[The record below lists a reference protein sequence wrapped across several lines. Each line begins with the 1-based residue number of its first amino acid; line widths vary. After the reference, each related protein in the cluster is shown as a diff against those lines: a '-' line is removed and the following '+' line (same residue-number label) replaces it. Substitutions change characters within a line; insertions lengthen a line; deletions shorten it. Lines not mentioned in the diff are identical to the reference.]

1 MAVLHPSGK
10 SSLVRY
16 LIHHGLLD
24 QGQVDAALRELSTEK
39 SGMSVLEWLGR
50 RGIVAEEEL
59 AFTVAGRLRLPFV
72 NLATCTLEPSTVA
85 LIREE
90 VATRYRALALS
101 KEGPLLTVAMVD
113 PLDREAVRAIEFAT
127 GYRVRLALVTASA
140 MTDALRRAYH
150 FDAAL
155 SAYLQGVDADMPI
168 AAVEEDI
175 TDLAA
180 LRDQSMLPPVV
191 KLLNLVL
198 LDGIRKHASDI
209 HIEAATAEVRVRYRI
224 DGMLQDA
231 FQFPKWVHDPLVTR
245 CKVLAKLDITERQKP
260 QDGRIRVEHRE
271 WTVDLRVSSLPTQF
285 GEKITLRILN
295 NTATPAGLDHLGL
308 SERDARVVR
317 HAIARPQ
324 GLILVTGPTGSGKT
338 TTLYSMLAEIISST
352 RNIVTIENPI
362 EYHIAGVNQVQ
373 VNERRGLTFASTL
386 RSILRQDP
394 DVILVG
400 EIRDKETA
408 TIAVQAA
415 QTGHLVLST
424 LHTNDSVQT
433 LTRLVD
439 LGVEPHVLA
448 PSLTLIIAQR
458 LVRRLCERCAE
469 PYAPDPS
476 VLRSLH
482 VPPDTALRRGAG
494 CQACNEVGYDKR
506 AAVVEVMAMTPALS
520 RLIEVRA
527 SDSALR
533 QQALDDGMVPLARSA
548 QRAVLDGLTTAE
560 EVLRSVD
567 VMTEEPHCPA
577 CDRVVEQR
585 FSVCPH
591 CATPLRLTCG
601 GCQKPLQPEWQAC
614 PYCGTGTARG
624 MAPVG
629 PAVVGAAAGDAAGV
643 AAPAA
648 PLTPRRFEILVVD
661 DEPDFRSLLA
671 LYLHQSD
678 LPLAV
683 TLASD
688 GAEALHLAEQHPPDL
703 VLLDV
708 AMPEV
713 DGFEVCRRLRAD
725 VRTAFVP
732 ILMLTAFDDAENR
745 ERGFLVGTDDYIGK
759 PFSHTELV
767 ARVRR
772 TLQRTYGYQPKA
784 PAVVSGGAAAAAP
797 PPA

>member
-1 MAVLHPSGK
+1 MAPPR
-10 SSLVRY
+10 SSAESTLVRY
-16 LIHHGLLD
+16 LIQHRLLE
-24 QGQVDAALRELSTEK
+24 QAQVDAAQRELTAAK
-39 SGMSVLEWLGR
+39 SDMSVLEWLGR
-50 RGIVAEEEL
+50 RGVIAEEEL

-72 NLATCTLEPSTVA
+72 NLATCALEPSVVA

-101 KEGPLLTVAMVD
+101 REGAQLTVAMVD

-127 GYRVRLALVTASA
+127 GHRARLALVTASA

-155 SAYLQGVDADMPI
+155 SAYLQGVDAEMPI
-168 AAVEEDI
+168 AAVDEEI

-191 KLLNLVL
+191 KLMNLVL
-198 LDGIRKHASDI
+198 IDGIRKHASDI
-209 HIEAATAEVRVRYRI
+209 HIEAATAEVRVRYRV

-295 NTATPAGLDHLGL
+295 HAVTPGGLDHLGL
-308 SERDARVVR
+308 NERDERVVR
-317 HAIARPQ
+317 QAIARPQ

-338 TTLYSMLAEIISST
+338 TSLYAMLAEITSST
-352 RNIVTIENPI
+352 RNIVTVENPI
-362 EYHIAGVNQVQ
+362 EYRIAGVNQVQ

-408 TIAVQAA
+408 MIAMQAA

-439 LGVEPHVLA
+439 LGVEPNVLA
-448 PSLTLIIAQR
+448 PSLSLIIAQR

-469 PYAPDPS
+469 PYQPDAS
-476 VLRSLH
+476 LLRSLH
-482 VPPDTALRRGAG
+482 IADATELRRGAG
-494 CQACNEVGYDKR
+494 CQACGDVGYAKR
-506 AAVVEVMAMTPALS
+506 AAVLEVMAVTPALS
-520 RLIEVRA
+520 RLIEARA

-533 QQALDDGMVPLARSA
+533 QQAIDDGMLPLARSA
-548 QRAVLDGLTTAE
+548 RRAVLDGVTTAE
-560 EVLRSVD
+560 EVLRAVD
-567 VMTEEPHCPA
+567 VMTDEPHCPA
-577 CDRVVEQR
+577 CDRVVDER
-585 FSVCPH
+585 FAVCPH
-591 CATPLRLTCG
+591 CATPLRLTCS
-601 GCQKPLQPEWQAC
+601 GCQKPLQAEWQAC
-614 PYCGTGTARG
+614 PYCGLGTAR
-624 MAPVG
+624 A
-629 PAVVGAAAGDAAGV
+629 GAANAALAPAGATS
-643 AAPAA
+643 AAPASGA
-648 PLTPRRFEILVVD
+648 PRRFEILVVD
-661 DEPDFRSLLA
+661 DDPDFRRLLA
-671 LYLHQSD
+671 LHLHQSD

-708 AMPEV
+708 AMPVV

-732 ILMLTAFDDAENR
+732 ILMLTAFDDAEQR

-759 PFSHTELV
+759 PFSHRELV

-772 TLQRTYGYQPKA
+772 TLQRTYGYQPKPTRHDVAA
-784 PAVVSGGAAAAAP
+784 PAAATA
-797 PPA
+797 